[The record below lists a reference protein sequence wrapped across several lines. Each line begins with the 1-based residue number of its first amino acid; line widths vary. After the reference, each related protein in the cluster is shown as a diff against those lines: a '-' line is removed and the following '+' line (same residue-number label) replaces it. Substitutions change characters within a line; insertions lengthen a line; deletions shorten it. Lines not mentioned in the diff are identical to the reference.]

1 MKPSCKKVILV
12 EGKYDKIRLESC
24 LDATVITTEGFGIFR
39 DSEKK
44 ALLRRLAEN
53 PGLVMLLDS
62 DGAGKLI
69 RSHVRTVCGE
79 KKIIDLYVPPIPGK
93 ERRKSTASKEGLLG
107 VEGID
112 NAILLDLFEKS
123 GLLQE
128 KREEKKRYTKTDL
141 FRLGYFGKEESS
153 EKRKA
158 VLRQNRLPENLSS
171 NAFLDIINLLEI
183 SL

>member
-93 ERRKSTASKEGLLG
+93 ERRKSTKTIQYNG
-107 VEGID
+107 GI
-112 NAILLDLFEKS
+112 NRPCIQRSYVHRHNNTNTRHAGCLYSRTLYRS
-123 GLLQE
+123 W
-128 KREEKKRYTKTDL
+128 RE
-141 FRLGYFGKEESS
+141 
-153 EKRKA
+153 
-158 VLRQNRLPENLSS
+158 
-171 NAFLDIINLLEI
+171 
-183 SL
+183 